1 MCSFEVNDLFSEMKT
16 SDKQSTSV
24 TSSPKTATTI
34 SSPQR
39 NLNSSHDSDD
49 DVNESIEDDDDDDC
63 MERSTDGNNQMMHCK
78 RNKKTRTVFSRAQVF
93 QLESTFDMKKYVIH
107 RDFNLICIIF
117 KHYLFDFY
125 RLDI

>member
-1 MCSFEVNDLFSEMKT
+1 MCSFEVNDLFLEMKS
-16 SDKQSTSV
+16 SDKQSASV

-39 NLNSSHDSDD
+39 NLNTSHDSDD
-49 DVNESIEDDDDDDC
+49 EVNESIEDDDDDDS

-93 QLESTFDMKKYVIH
+93 QLESTFDMKKYVIQMK
-107 RDFNLICIIF
+107 F
-117 KHYLFDFY
+117 KTILCQYTC
-125 RLDI
+125 